1 MSKARLFFTERV
13 QEMAKFKPGKSG
25 NPRGKPKGARDRRSV
40 WREKL
45 GGELDAVLERVVAAA
60 KAGDMQAISLI
71 LSRTCPPLR
80 ARGEPVALPAL
91 SKATSFSGL
100 ARTILASVANGEIS
114 PDQGSDLLAA
124 VTSATKIVESDELAA
139 RLAALEERYA

>member
-1 MSKARLFFTERV
+1 
-13 QEMAKFKPGKSG
+13 MAKFKPGKSG

-45 GGELDAVLERVVAAA
+45 GDELDAVLERVVAAA

-80 ARGEPVALPAL
+80 ARGEPVVVPAL
-91 SKATSFSGL
+91 GKAKSFSEL
-100 ARTILASVANGEIS
+100 ARGIIESVAAGDIS
-114 PDQGSDLLAA
+114 PDQGNDLLGA
-124 VTSATKIVESDELAA
+124 VISATKIVESDEIAA

>member
-1 MSKARLFFTERV
+1 MAR
-13 QEMAKFKPGKSG
+13 FKPGKSG
-25 NPRGKPKGARDRRSV
+25 NPKGKPKGARDRRSV

-45 GGELDAVLERVVAAA
+45 GGELDAVLERVVTAA

-91 SKATSFSGL
+91 SKAKSFSEL
-100 ARTILASVANGEIS
+100 ARGILAAIAAGDIS
-114 PDQGSDLLAA
+114 PDQGSDLLGA
-124 VTSATKIVESDELAA
+124 VVSATKIVESDELAT
-139 RLAALEERYA
+139 RLAALEERCA